1 MTAVLDV
8 DLTDLDLYRN
18 GFPHELFV
26 DLRARGA
33 VLRHP
38 EVPLERAPDGMEFW
52 CVLRHA
58 ELQHA
63 NRDWDTFSSLAG
75 PSVAGSVPEQHGHT
89 IVSMDPPK
97 HTRVRKLISA
107 GFTPK
112 MIAQLDELVAQR
124 TATILDTVAERGAG
138 GEQCDFVRDVA
149 YPLPMHVIADIV
161 GIPEADREWVFGR
174 TDMFMRS
181 ADPAFGI
188 THEERDTAQREL
200 FEYAMQLCGDKRE
213 RPTDDVWSILTD
225 AEINEGDGP
234 TRLTDFELDMFF
246 LVLTVAGSETTRNA
260 IAHGLIALAEN
271 PDQFAALR
279 ADPGLLDTGTDE
291 IIRWASPV
299 TSFGR
304 TATRDVELG
313 GELIR
318 EGDRI
323 TLWYPSANRD
333 ERAFDDPFRFDLSRS
348 PNAHVSF
355 GGGGVHYCLGAHL
368 ARREVRTMFEQLLA
382 RFRDMEVTG
391 PPTWFCA
398 GPDQSVG
405 VSIDSLP
412 VRLTPS

>member
-1 MTAVLDV
+1 MTVTLDV

-33 VLRHP
+33 VVRHP
-38 EVPLERAPDGMEFW
+38 EVVLERAPDGMEFW
-52 CVLRHA
+52 CVLHHA
-58 ELQHA
+58 ELQRA
-63 NRDWDTFSSLAG
+63 NRDWDTFSSLEG
-75 PSVAGSVPEQHGHT
+75 PSVAGSVPEQRGHT

-97 HTRVRKLISA
+97 HTRVRKLISR

-112 MIAQLDELVAQR
+112 MIAQLDALVVQRTEEILDLVA
-124 TATILDTVAERGAG
+124 
-138 GEQCDFVRDVA
+138 EQGDCNFVRDVA
-149 YPLPMHVIADIV
+149 YPLPMQVIADIV
-161 GIPEADREWVFGR
+161 GIPDGDREWVFAR
-174 TDMFMRS
+174 TDLFMRAGDPQSGVTS
-181 ADPAFGI
+181 A
-188 THEERDTAQREL
+188 ERDAARLEL
-200 FEYAMQLCGDKRE
+200 FQYATQLCTDKRE

-225 AEINEGDGP
+225 AEIDEGDGP
-234 TRLTDFELDMFF
+234 TRLTDFEIDMFF
-246 LVLTVAGSETTRNA
+246 LVLAVAGSETTRNA
-260 IAHGLIALAEN
+260 IAHGLIALSDY
-271 PDQFAALR
+271 PDEFAALR

-304 TATRDVELG
+304 TATCDVELG

-318 EGDRI
+318 AGDRI

-348 PNAHVSF
+348 PNPHVSF

-368 ARREVRTMFEQLLA
+368 ARREVRTMFEQLVA
-382 RFRDMEVTG
+382 RFHTIEVTG

-405 VSIDSLP
+405 VSVDTLP
-412 VRLTPS
+412 ARLVAR